1 MRQRDLALW
10 GNDIMKVLVMSDTH
24 GYIINAKEAIDKNSD
39 IEMVLHLGDYCRDAA
54 QLSQLYPNIKFEY
67 VYGNCD
73 IGIGAISGEKTIEI
87 EGRRIFMTHG
97 HKYSVKWDYNR
108 ILAKAEM
115 DKAEVILF
123 GHTHVAVIDS
133 SSDVLILNP
142 GSISESRSNSPES
155 YAILEIS
162 EDNIKTDIYYL

>member
-1 MRQRDLALW
+1 
-10 GNDIMKVLVMSDTH
+10 MKVLVMSDTH
-24 GYIINAKEAIDKNSD
+24 GYIFNARKAIDRNPD

-73 IGIGAISGEKTIEI
+73 IGIGNICADKTIEV
-87 EGRRIFMTHG
+87 EGKRIFMTHG

-108 ILAKAEM
+108 ILEKAESEN
-115 DKAEVILF
+115 AEVILF
-123 GHTHVAVIDS
+123 GHTHVSVVDNVESI
-133 SSDVLILNP
+133 LIINP
-142 GSISESRSNSPES
+142 GSISESRSNDSES

-162 EDNIKTDIYYL
+162 KDDIKTNIYYI